1 MPGPLNL
8 SDADLTGFDPINP
21 GRYNAEIFE
30 ITMDAVK
37 NTSGEGK
44 MPAGTPMMK
53 VQFKLINNDPITIV
67 DDKGNEK
74 EMDLDNRRVFTQ
86 FVIPPVEYD
95 KAKAAKMKG
104 MIARFFIATGDDEE
118 VVLNSEFDPDFAD
131 YQGRPVVVVLGK
143 EPRRDRQGN
152 TVEGEYNNP
161 VKGIKPAGS
170 IVGATS
176 SGLL

>member
-8 SDADLTGFDPINP
+8 SDADLSGFDPIEP
-21 GRYNAEIFE
+21 GRYNAEVFE

-53 VQFKLINNDPITIV
+53 VQFRLVNNEPIV
-67 DDKGNEK
+67 LDDGKTVNLE
-74 EMDLDNRRVFTQ
+74 NRAVWTQ

-95 KAKAAKMKG
+95 KGKAAKMKG
-104 MIARFFIATGDDEE
+104 MIARFFIATGDPEE
-118 VVLNSEFDPDFAD
+118 VVLNSEFDPDFNE
-131 YQGRPVVVVLGK
+131 YKGRPVVVVLGK
-143 EPRRDRQGN
+143 EQKRDRNGN
-152 TVEGEYNNP
+152 TIEGEYNNP
-161 VKGIKPAGS
+161 VKGVKPAGS
-170 IVGATS
+170 IVGSTS

>member
-8 SDADLTGFDPINP
+8 SDADLSGFEPIPP
-21 GRYNAEIFE
+21 GRYNGEVFE

-53 VQFKLINNDPITIV
+53 IQFKLT
-67 DDKGNEK
+67 GNEPVTLDDGK
-74 EMDLDNRRVFTQ
+74 TMDIENRRVFTQ
-86 FVIPPVEYD
+86 FVIPPKEYD
-95 KAKAAKMKG
+95 KGKAAKMKG
-104 MIARFFIATGDDEE
+104 MIARFFIATGDAEE
-118 VVLNSEFDPDFAD
+118 VVLNKEFDPDFAE
-131 YQGRPVVVVLGK
+131 YQGKPVVLVLGK
-143 EPRRDRQGN
+143 EPRRDREGN

-170 IVGATS
+170 IVGATT